1 MINLTSDELVE
12 RLKKDKN
19 SYLLDVRTNE
29 EYEDSHI
36 PDSKLLNIRDPQLFM
51 DGIQKLDKNKNYYVY
66 CHSGVRSV
74 QACQIMKS
82 FGFENLYNCLLYTSP
97 SPRDIPLSRM
107 PSSA

>member
-1 MINLTSDELVE
+1 MIDLSSEELIE

-51 DGIQKLDKNKNYYVY
+51 DGIQKLDKNKTYYVY

-74 QACQIMKS
+74 QACQIMKTY
-82 FGFENLYNCLLYTSP
+82 GYENLFNLLGGKSEWTGEKNKS
-97 SPRDIPLSRM
+97 
-107 PSSA
+107 